1 MKYLILLLALTLTA
15 CGTVEEEPKGVIEPV
30 AAIEAVAEA
39 NEEKV
44 SESVDTTPE
53 VQYNRISI

>member
-1 MKYLILLLALTLTA
+1 MKYLILLVALTLTA
-15 CGTVEEEPKGVIEPV
+15 CGTVEEEPKGVIEAYIEAEPV

-53 VQYNRISI
+53 V